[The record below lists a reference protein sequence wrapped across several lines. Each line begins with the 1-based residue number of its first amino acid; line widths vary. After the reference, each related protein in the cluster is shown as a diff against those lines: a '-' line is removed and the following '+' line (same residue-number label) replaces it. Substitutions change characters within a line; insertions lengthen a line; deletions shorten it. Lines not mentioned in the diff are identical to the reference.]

1 MIEILI
7 GTIAS
12 GKSSYCNKRAEEG
25 AIIINDY
32 DYSIS
37 DIESAI
43 ILGKDVV
50 IDKSF
55 SLTSKSRKRW
65 IRVANSFDVPVQ
77 ATVFKFALP
86 YEHARRRYNSDNRG
100 LDFVHWWNVALQHS
114 SIYEEPRLEEGFDLI
129 VYNH

>member
-12 GKSSYCNKRAEEG
+12 GKSSYCNKRAEQG
-25 AIIINDY
+25 AIIIND
-32 DYSIS
+32 DAYSIS
-37 DIESAI
+37 DIQSAI
-43 ILGKDVV
+43 KLGKDVV
-50 IDKSF
+50 IDKAL

-65 IRVANSFDVPVQ
+65 IGVANSFDVPVQ